1 MLSTIGL
8 IVDIAIVLALV
19 VFGIIGFKNGF
30 LKSFLSLFNWVVCLV
45 VAFLVAKYVA
55 GWINGIYNFS
65 GLIGGKI
72 SQALS
77 GVHDFFGMSVSAF
90 GGKENVIN
98 SIPSDINGLL
108 QQLIKVVF
116 SNTAVNEASSETI
129 ATIMGNSLGHI
140 AMVIISGIL
149 VFIVLKIALAL
160 LSKLFDNIARIKVLG
175 GINKLLGM
183 LFGVIKA
190 GLVILA
196 LNFVLVGLTMI
207 PAVNNT
213 ITPLVQD
220 NTHVEKFIYNKTD
233 ETFGKYVIEGDAIQN
248 WITNLWENR

>member
-1 MLSTIGL
+1 
-8 IVDIAIVLALV
+8 
-19 VFGIIGFKNGF
+19 
-30 LKSFLSLFNWVVCLV
+30 
-45 VAFLVAKYVA
+45 
-55 GWINGIYNFS
+55 
-65 GLIGGKI
+65 
-72 SQALS
+72 
-77 GVHDFFGMSVSAF
+77 
-90 GGKENVIN
+90 
-98 SIPSDINGLL
+98 
-108 QQLIKVVF
+108 
-116 SNTAVNEASSETI
+116 
-129 ATIMGNSLGHI
+129 MGNSLGHI